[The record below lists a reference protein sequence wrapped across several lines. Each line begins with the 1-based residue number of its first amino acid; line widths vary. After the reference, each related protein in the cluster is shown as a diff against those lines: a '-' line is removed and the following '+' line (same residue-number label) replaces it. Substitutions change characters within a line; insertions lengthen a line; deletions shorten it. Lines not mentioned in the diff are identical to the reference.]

1 MFCFFTPTAIIA
13 VVMAL
18 HLSTSVADLVGI
30 GAAAAKDLKNMD
42 IVAIRDLLLYF
53 PYRYDDFSY
62 HPTIAQLRH
71 DDTATITARIRT
83 IDNRPAKKNRRM
95 ILTEAIVEDES
106 GEIKVVWF
114 NQPYLTRTLVAGQSV
129 SRAGRGYN
137 RFGRTLVNPIYEP
150 PGAGV
155 QTGRIVPIYG
165 LTGSLTM
172 RRLRSA
178 METALRTVEEFQEWL
193 PKDIVAEEEFP
204 SLYAAVKAVHF
215 PESKAEMYRAVERL
229 KFDELFLHQLLFAQV
244 RRTRE
249 KRTATPFS
257 INETYLKTMVGQL
270 PFALTKSQRLAAWE
284 VIQDCA
290 KPHPMNRLLEGDV
303 GSGKTVVAAIA
314 IAHTLQGGATVA
326 YLAPTEI
333 LAGQQQE
340 ALARFVSDAPVG
352 LLTGSR
358 AKIGRE
364 EVSRKEVLEA
374 LKQGRVRCVVG
385 THALLEEGVTLPVL
399 GLVVIDEQHR
409 FGVDQRRALL
419 ERSEP
424 APHLLSMTATPIP
437 RSLALSLY
445 GDLEL
450 SVLRELPANRK
461 PITTALV
468 NERAKRGM
476 CNHVLS
482 EIAAGRRVY
491 IVCPLIDP
499 SDRLG
504 AKSVS
509 EVAASLKKGEL
520 KKVSLA
526 CLHGKMP
533 PDEKA
538 EVLEK
543 FRMGT
548 YAALIS
554 TTVVEVGVDVPEATV
569 MVILGAERFG
579 LSQLHQLRGRV
590 GRSDLAS
597 RCFLV
602 PDEQNSHARHRLQA
616 LVECHDGFLL
626 AEKDLALRGPGNLF
640 GNAQSGFPDFKLA
653 TVADVPLMKKAR
665 EWAARLLASDPEL
678 ERFPAVREQMRQ
690 SLERAHLE

>member
-1 MFCFFTPTAIIA
+1 
-13 VVMAL
+13 
-18 HLSTSVADLVGI
+18 
-30 GAAAAKDLKNMD
+30 
-42 IVAIRDLLLYF
+42 
-53 PYRYDDFSY
+53 
-62 HPTIAQLRH
+62 
-71 DDTATITARIRT
+71 
-83 IDNRPAKKNRRM
+83 
-95 ILTEAIVEDES
+95 
-106 GEIKVVWF
+106 
-114 NQPYLTRTLVAGQSV
+114 
-129 SRAGRGYN
+129 
-137 RFGRTLVNPIYEP
+137 
-150 PGAGV
+150 
-155 QTGRIVPIYG
+155 
-165 LTGSLTM
+165 
-172 RRLRSA
+172 
-178 METALRTVEEFQEWL
+178 
-193 PKDIVAEEEFP
+193 
-204 SLYAAVKAVHF
+204 
-215 PESKAEMYRAVERL
+215 
-229 KFDELFLHQLLFAQV
+229 
-244 RRTRE
+244 
-249 KRTATPFS
+249 
-257 INETYLKTMVGQL
+257 MVGQL

-340 ALARFVSDAPVG
+340 ALSRFITYAPIA

-385 THALLEEGVTLPVL
+385 THALLEEGGTLPVL

-450 SVLRELPANRK
+450 SVLRERPANRK

-476 CNHVLS
+476 WKHVTA

-526 CLHGKMP
+526 CLH
-533 PDEKA
+533 
-538 EVLEK
+538 
-543 FRMGT
+543 
-548 YAALIS
+548 
-554 TTVVEVGVDVPEATV
+554 
-569 MVILGAERFG
+569 
-579 LSQLHQLRGRV
+579 
-590 GRSDLAS
+590 RSEEHTSEL
-597 RCFLV
+597 
-602 PDEQNSHARHRLQA
+602 QSH
-616 LVECHDGFLL
+616 F
-626 AEKDLALRGPGNLF
+626 
-640 GNAQSGFPDFKLA
+640 
-653 TVADVPLMKKAR
+653 
-665 EWAARLLASDPEL
+665 
-678 ERFPAVREQMRQ
+678 
-690 SLERAHLE
+690 HL